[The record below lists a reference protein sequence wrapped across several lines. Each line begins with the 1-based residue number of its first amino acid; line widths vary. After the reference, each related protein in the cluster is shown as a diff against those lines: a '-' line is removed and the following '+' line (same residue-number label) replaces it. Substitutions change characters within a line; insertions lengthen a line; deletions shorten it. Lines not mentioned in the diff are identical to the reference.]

1 MKVNINKKTRKVT
14 SINWAGTMTD
24 DDGTRIATMT
34 AMLDVTHP
42 LGTTSM
48 TAINQDLYAK
58 NEEAV
63 KAAYSEFSEQVRQAA
78 ENTDLVVEE
87 DDPPVI

>member
-1 MKVNINKKTRKVT
+1 MKTNITKRTRKVT
-14 SINWAGTMTD
+14 SINWTGMLTD
-24 DDGTRIATMT
+24 DDGTRIASMS

-48 TAINQDLYAK
+48 TAINQELYAK
-58 NEEAV
+58 NAEAV
-63 KAAYSEFSEQVRQAA
+63 KAAYESFTEQVREAA

>member
-1 MKVNINKKTRKVT
+1 MKVNISKKTRKVT
-14 SINWAGTMTD
+14 SINWAGTLT
-24 DDGTRIATMT
+24 
-34 AMLDVTHP
+34 
-42 LGTTSM
+42 
-48 TAINQDLYAK
+48 AK

-63 KAAYSEFSEQVRQAA
+63 KAAYNEFAEQVRQAA